1 MGKKVVKKETKNTK
15 SKGTKVIVIVAISI
29 VLAVGVGLGLFFAL
43 RDKKKDPVVNAV
55 IPEKTYYAGFT
66 LETVDISLGS
76 GSTDGTIEWVNKN
89 EILLA
94 GTHTY
99 EYKFTP
105 ENTDDFYCKTGDVK
119 ITAAATTL
127 SSLEVKTAPSKI
139 SGYKAFDEFD
149 VSGLVLEALFVDGG
163 KQVFASGY
171 EVVYQQN
178 GATTVLAGDTKVVI
192 KFKDVTCEIAID
204 AVEKLKIEQ
213 PSIEGTYVFNG
224 EEQTAQVP
232 TSKYYTVTNNKQTNA
247 GDYGVSVSLVDPSNT
262 EWVNDDSA
270 SIVLDWSI
278 AEATPEVEI
287 VSYNAVYDAL
297 AHEVYVLSDDV
308 EEIYYAEVELDE
320 NNYLLDGS
328 QTRISRTNVSNNS
341 VYYYVVGKTNYANK
355 SGEIEFVIEKAT
367 ARVGFKETSFLTI
380 ATENPQTISESR
392 VDVFGV
398 NDVVVDVTSKINV
411 VYYKDSQATTKTT
424 AADGALVDGGV
435 PKNVGRYYVKVTFI
449 GNDTYVEGTSE
460 AVLYLVEN
468 PNTDLISIDL
478 PSFDFRR
485 NSNTEYFQFKIDEA
499 NGPSKF
505 TFTSNVF
512 DATVITKESGFYTF
526 VNDGQVY
533 RIQLSANKNTL
544 EITNT
549 ETGDVTTF
557 DKWIAPD
564 FLGVYSCH
572 TKGTSKDPSI
582 LNIYLEDGQFKFILD
597 YNTGSSMG
605 QKVGYVEQDEDLLTF
620 YYGGTTFLASWLIA
634 DDELDV
640 YFTSAEGIYTRVSE

>member
-1 MGKKVVKKETKNTK
+1 MGKKVVQKETKNTK
-15 SKGTKVIVIVAISI
+15 SKATKVMVIVAISI
-29 VLAVGVGLGLFFAL
+29 VLAVGVGLGLFFVL
-43 RDKKKDPVVNAV
+43 RDKKKNPVVNAV

-66 LETVDISLGS
+66 LATVDISLGN
-76 GSTDGTIEWVNKN
+76 GSTDGTIQWVNEN
-89 EILLA
+89 EVLLV

-99 EYKFTP
+99 KYKFTP
-105 ENTDDFYCKTGDVK
+105 ENTDNFYCKTGDVK
-119 ITAAATTL
+119 ITATAATL
-127 SSLEVKTAPSKI
+127 SSLEVKTAPNKI
-139 SGYKAFDEFD
+139 SGYKAYDEFD
-149 VSGLVLEALFVDGG
+149 VSGLVLEASFADGG

-192 KFKDVTCEIAID
+192 KFNDATCEIAID
-204 AVEKLKIEQ
+204 AVEKLKIEE
-213 PSIEGTYVFNG
+213 PSIDGIYVFNG
-224 EEQTAQVP
+224 EEQIAQIP

-270 SIVLDWSI
+270 SIVLDWNI
-278 AEATPEVEI
+278 AEAAPEVEI
-287 VSYNAVYDAL
+287 VSYNAVYDAA
-297 AHEVYVLSDDV
+297 AHEVYVLSDDAQ
-308 EEIYYAEVELDE
+308 EIYYAEVELDE
-320 NNYLLDGS
+320 SNYLLDGS
-328 QTRISRTNVSNNS
+328 QARISRTNVSNNP

-355 SGEIEFVIEKAT
+355 SGEIEFVIEKTT

-380 ATENPQTISESR
+380 ATANPQTISESS

-398 NDVVVDVTSKINV
+398 NDVVVDVTSKIDI

-424 AADGALVDGGV
+424 TADGALVDGGV
-435 PKNVGRYYVKVTFI
+435 PQNVGRYYVKVTFI

-468 PNTDLISIDL
+468 PNTDLISTSL

-485 NSNTEYFQFKIDEA
+485 NNDTEYFQFKIDET
-499 NGPSKF
+499 NGPAKF

-512 DATVITKESGFYTF
+512 DATVITKEAGFYTF

-533 RIQLSANKNTL
+533 RIQLAANKNTL

-549 ETGDVTTF
+549 QTGDVTTF

-564 FLGVYSCH
+564 FLGVYSCY

-620 YYGGTTFLASWLIA
+620 YYGGTTFLASWFID

-640 YFTSAEGIYTRVSE
+640 YFTQAEGIYTRVS